1 MNTTLTQT
9 ASPIINPIDDQKQHQ
24 VIEHTRHYIK
34 LGSKLFDQSFNLIPV
49 VFDLRG
55 RAAGMYKWKA
65 AWVKSHDKLGIIRY
79 NPWIFAKYY
88 EESLAVTIPHEV
100 AHYLVRC
107 MYGIDMVRPHGFE
120 WKNVMK
126 AFGVDDSV
134 TANFDMTGVPC
145 RKHKKFEYVCDCR
158 IHQLS
163 TLRHRKCSTGEA
175 CYYCRRCR
183 TSLTS
188 THRSP
193 DA

>member
-107 MYGIDMVRPHGFE
+107 MYGIDMVRPHGSE
-120 WKNVMK
+120 WKTVMK

-134 TANFDMTGVPC
+134 TANFDMTGIPY
-145 RKHKKFEYVCDCR
+145 RKHKKFAYVCDCR
-158 IHQLS
+158 VHQLS
-163 TLRHRKCSTGEA
+163 TFRHNKCSSGEA
-175 CYYCRRCR
+175 YYHCRGC
-183 TSLTS
+183 LTKLKS

-193 DA
+193 DV